1 MNPPSIQ
8 SSMSASS
15 PSTANV
21 LSPSSQNNQAAF
33 YQYLTPPSQHSGSH
47 TPQHMVQTLDSYP
60 TPSPESPG
68 HWSSSSPRSDW
79 SEGVQSPATNNLYIS
94 GGHQANKGSEAIY
107 IWQWDKQQQQREQI
121 KEQQK
126 QYHCLKSEEQRN
138 RREEREKLMLMI
150 MTMWK
155 MSTQNHNNS
164 SCKDYKTTQTVHK
177 ETY

>member
-107 IWQWDKQQQQREQI
+107 IWQWDKQQQREQI

-138 RREEREKLMLMI
+138 RREEREKLMLMV

>member
-107 IWQWDKQQQQREQI
+107 IWQWDKQQQREQI

-138 RREEREKLMLMI
+138 RREERQKLMLMV

-155 MSTQNHNNS
+155 MSTPNHNNS

>member
-121 KEQQK
+121 KE
-126 QYHCLKSEEQRN
+126 YHCLKSEEQRN
-138 RREEREKLMLMI
+138 RREERQKLMLMV

-155 MSTQNHNNS
+155 MSTPNHNNS